1 MASVESVPAYML
13 PGVPVVQPAHL
24 EGDPTLATEV
34 LPGPPSLISVQQAG
48 QPRKDHRKTVAVFSY
63 LPSSDPGTTY
73 SGHLASPM
81 ASTTEVD
88 GSRRKRARLD
98 KGTAT
103 SRAQRASAR
112 NLSANAPASDPPAPQ
127 EAMASSSYQIPD
139 SDLVS
144 MAVDTDDLTLSRSNS
159 LPNGEDAVASSNLRS
174 TQPHKR
180 DKGKGRERDPV
191 VRIKEEPSVV
201 TLSMSD
207 PALLTNEDHC
217 SSCRSLGSLVY
228 CDGCPRAFHLWCLDP
243 PMDASEL
250 PQGDARWFC
259 PACTLQRKPPPKPP
273 ASLKFMAPV
282 IEHLQTTLPAEYQ
295 LPNDIRAHF
304 KDVATGPRGTY
315 VDSSEV
321 KAPRLNRH
329 GQLEDRDPYRLK
341 DRNGDPVLCFRCG
354 TSALPP
360 SLVASAPVA
369 KRPRRETS
377 SSSYSETGRSI
388 ISCDYCHLHWHLD
401 CVDPPLSFM
410 PPWGKKWMCPNHA
423 DRVIQ
428 PKRRIPKANAVP
440 IDITRPHQYNNGNI
454 EIIQPEIPVPP
465 PHKVPVDEVL
475 INGRRYRIPEKIIT
489 LDFWNKVSR
498 NRGFMEEHSEDGSA
512 VSSPLS
518 SLSSLPEDDDAPML
532 DPSAPLF
539 SMEDIEVALLLSG
552 LQLRRK
558 KTAHRQEPVQ
568 TVEVPSLVDLRKR
581 QKSDGV
587 VAMNP
592 SSPDHQPQLS
602 VNGVAKLSA
611 QPPAKPPAPTESSAP
626 ASATPVANS
635 SRPRRTAAPRER
647 NGTRS
652 QARRKA
658 RVDDADYVPV
668 ASSRPSRSVDRK
680 GKKTEDTSD
689 QSIHPQALQEVNGT
703 SSDAQRE
710 VAPEN
715 FKQAEQ
721 GSAPTSISAR
731 PRRQR
736 QSSRRRLSPVP
747 LVNAPALAPPSAPA
761 PTLVSVPV
769 HAGGSQ
775 KTKDESEEPETPLSA
790 LRPRFS
796 ANFGSR
802 KRPATPHKDPQPPQK
817 KRRSPSPPPNGTKAI
832 STPGPSTTKPAES
845 STPSLKIRLP
855 RLGSLNMPSISALPP
870 PPTSEPRGALTR
882 GRGSKRRDVTSVT
895 QRRSTRRQTSTTSAS
910 LKETSVSSEA

>member
-73 SGHLASPM
+73 SGHLA
-81 ASTTEVD
+81 
-88 GSRRKRARLD
+88 
-98 KGTAT
+98 
-103 SRAQRASAR
+103 
-112 NLSANAPASDPPAPQ
+112 NPPAPQ

-341 DRNGDPVLCFRCG
+341 GRNGDPVLCFRCG

-532 DPSAPLF
+532 DPSAPL
-539 SMEDIEVALLLSG
+539 
-552 LQLRRK
+552 
-558 KTAHRQEPVQ
+558 
-568 TVEVPSLVDLRKR
+568 KR

-602 VNGVAKLSA
+602 VNGVAKVRSDSVIVLTSRA
-611 QPPAKPPAPTESSAP
+611 HVAAKPPAPTESSAP

-761 PTLVSVPV
+761 PTLVSAPV

>member
-73 SGHLASPM
+73 SGHLA
-81 ASTTEVD
+81 
-88 GSRRKRARLD
+88 
-98 KGTAT
+98 
-103 SRAQRASAR
+103 
-112 NLSANAPASDPPAPQ
+112 NPPAPQ

-388 ISCDYCHLHWHLD
+388 ISCDCCHLHWHLD

-532 DPSAPLF
+532 DPSAPL
-539 SMEDIEVALLLSG
+539 
-552 LQLRRK
+552 
-558 KTAHRQEPVQ
+558 
-568 TVEVPSLVDLRKR
+568 KR

-602 VNGVAKLSA
+602 VNGVAKVRSDSVIVLTSRAHLSA